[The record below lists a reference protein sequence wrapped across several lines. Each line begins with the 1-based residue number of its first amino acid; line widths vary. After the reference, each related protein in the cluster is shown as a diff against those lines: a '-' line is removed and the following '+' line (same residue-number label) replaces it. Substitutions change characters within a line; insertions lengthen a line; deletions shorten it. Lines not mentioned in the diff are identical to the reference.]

1 MARFCNLKVKFI
13 KQTDVF
19 IIGPLNLTEP
29 GTLRLYGRRLNQLTI
44 SVPFSRRS
52 QISDLYYRSLEDLYI
67 TNGFLSSQT

>member
-29 GTLRLYGRRLNQLTI
+29 GTLRLYGMRLNQLTI

-52 QISDLYYRSLEDLYI
+52 QISDL
-67 TNGFLSSQT
+67 